1 MKRWFAMSAIGRDR
15 PGIVA
20 DLAELIFEHGCNLE
34 DSSMT
39 ILGGEFAVLLLFT
52 GSSDDLERRL
62 SAACKRL
69 EWERRLT
76 VFFRPLDSEPRP
88 YGFGQRRLP
97 WELRATGVDKAGIV
111 ARVCRLLADRDVTI
125 REMKTLS
132 RSGPESG
139 TALYTMRIDMGVP
152 ESVDTGELRSALDHL
167 AAELR
172 IEISLTET
180 PPSADL

>member
-20 DLAELIFEHGCNLE
+20 DLAELIFENGCNLE

-52 GSSDDLERRL
+52 GDGEDLERRL

-69 EWERRLT
+69 EWEKRLT
-76 VFFRPLDSEPRP
+76 VFFRPLEGEPRP
-88 YGFGQRRLP
+88 YGSDQRRNVH
-97 WELRATGVDKAGIV
+97 ELRATGVDKAGIV
-111 ARVCRLLADRDVTI
+111 ARVCRVLAERDVTI

-132 RSGPESG
+132 RPGPETG
-139 TALYTMRIDMGVP
+139 TQLYTMRIEIGIP
-152 ESVDTGELRSALDHL
+152 EGLDPGTLRRALETV
-167 AAELR
+167 AEDLR
-172 IEISLTET
+172 IEIAVSEAPSL
-180 PPSADL
+180 ADP